1 MKTIILTSQREDDQ
15 RFFAELGLK
24 FGMKVISPRSLSEL
38 THMFTLDT
46 ILVLDSD
53 AADFATTKLMFGA
66 PNVFHTLKE
75 KTDPQRIFALSDN
88 YVFNNPQLKPP
99 YSQFSNKQIRHNI
112 LRKYGQPTTA
122 QAYRVVFD
130 SCFKASPPEL
140 SDYFAPGI
148 AIQKFALK
156 SSLHRKQ
163 VVDALQ
169 TIMQTARLSERL
181 AARLAQA
188 GDEFLMNAIFD
199 APRDNL
205 GRAFRREVDREKE
218 FELAARDSVEFEVA
232 LNEDWFG
239 VSVTDYYGSL
249 VYDDVSRSLS
259 LDYSSEKYSVK
270 RDTLGAGLGLYQT
283 TYNGISTVYSVK
295 ENAFTRAMIFF
306 PIMKSMKAFR
316 ESFEFMS
323 FYLYK

>member
-1 MKTIILTSQREDDQ
+1 MKTIILTSQREGDQ

-24 FGMKVISPRSLSEL
+24 YGMKVVSPRSSNEL
-38 THMFTLDT
+38 THMFT
-46 ILVLDSD
+46 SD
-53 AADFATTKLMFGA
+53 AILILDADDPEFLSTKQAFSA
-66 PNVFHTLKE
+66 PNVFHALKE

-88 YVFNNPQLKPP
+88 YVFNNAQLKPP
-99 YSQFSNKQIRHNI
+99 HSQFSNKQIRHNI
-112 LRKYGQPTTA
+112 LRKYGQPSTS

-130 SCFKASPPEL
+130 ACFKGTPPEL
-140 SDYFAPGI
+140 SDYFAPGVS
-148 AIQKFALK
+148 IQKFTLK
-156 SSLHRKQ
+156 SSVHRKQ

-169 TIMQTARLSERL
+169 TIMQDARLSERL

-205 GRAFRREVDREKE
+205 GRAFRREVEREKE
-218 FELAARDSVEFEVA
+218 FDLIERDAVTFEVA

-239 VSVTDYYGSL
+239 VSVTDLYGSL

-259 LDYSSEKYSVK
+259 LDYQSSKYSVK

-306 PIMKSMKAFR
+306 PMMKSMKSFR